1 MYNFCSIT
9 SANYIHYTISLITN
23 LRNEKI
29 NILCLDRFS
38 YNFFVKKKY
47 KNLKIFCLKD
57 LEFEVSINTIRSN
70 RTGLEFIFTLKPIF
84 LYFIFKKIKN
94 NSKLVYLDADIYF
107 FKSVNYLKKAL
118 RLNSIFLTEH
128 NFSEKNKDKEIF
140 GKYNA
145 GFLAFK
151 KDINGLEALKW
162 WRKKCIYRCQFKA
175 TKHYFADQKYLNIFP
190 KKFKKVLVLNKNIF
204 NIAPW
209 NLENLKNN
217 NLNLIQF
224 KIVFF
229 HFQGL
234 RFITNNIIQL
244 GLSDYYLR
252 DKKFINKIY
261 YFYCLRLKKIII
273 KNHLIINI
281 NFYQK
286 IKLTI
291 RGLLKNDLLLL

>member
-9 SANYIHYTISLITN
+9 SANYIHYTISLISN

-29 NILCLDRFS
+29 YILCLDSFS
-38 YNFFVKKKY
+38 YNFFLKKKY
-47 KNLKIFCLKD
+47 KNLKIFFLED
-57 LEFEVSINTIRSN
+57 LESEISINSIRANRSN
-70 RTGLEFIFTLKPIF
+70 LEFIFTIKPIF
-84 LYFIFKKIKN
+84 LYFIFKKIRS
-94 NSKLVYLDADIYF
+94 NSKLIYLDADIYF
-107 FKSVNYLKKAL
+107 LKSVNYLKKNL

-128 NFSEKNKDKEIF
+128 NFSINNEAKEIF

-145 GFLAFK
+145 GFVAFK
-151 KDINGLEALKW
+151 KDSNGFKALKW
-162 WRKKCIYRCQFKA
+162 WRKKCIYRCQFKV
-175 TKHYFADQKYLNIFP
+175 TNHYFADQKYLNIFP
-190 KKFKKVLVLNKNIF
+190 EKFKKVLVLNKDIF

-209 NLENLKNN
+209 NFDKLKKNH
-217 NLNLIQF
+217 LNLL

-244 GLSDYYLR
+244 GLSDYSLE
-252 DKKFINKIY
+252 DKKFIKKIY
-261 YFYCLRLKKIII
+261 YCYCLRLKKIIV
-273 KNHLIINI
+273 KNNLIVNI